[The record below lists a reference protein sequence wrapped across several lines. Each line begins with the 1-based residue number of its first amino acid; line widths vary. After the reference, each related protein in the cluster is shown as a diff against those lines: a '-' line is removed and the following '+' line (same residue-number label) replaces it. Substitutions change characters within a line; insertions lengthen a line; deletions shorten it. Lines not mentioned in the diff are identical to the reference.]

1 MRERNKQLHILRR
14 KIMKNNRFFVLFFF
28 FCQVSIAGQ
37 LTGVEA
43 ARVKIR
49 VRLFFVLYELAF
61 FFTLSL
67 CAGQGF

>member
-1 MRERNKQLHILRR
+1 MRERNKQLHILR
-14 KIMKNNRFFVLFFF
+14 KIMKNNRFFVPFFF

-49 VRLFFVLYELAF
+49 VRLCVLYELAF
-61 FFTLSL
+61 FFHLSL
-67 CAGQGF
+67 CAGQGS